1 MKSTFHELEYQKC
14 CGNCQLWVKILV
26 PEPWQIIAKQDL
38 HQRAIVAMI
47 YEQRR
52 EQTVNLVFLLQTL
65 YHHINHL
72 FLS

>member
-1 MKSTFHELEYQKC
+1 MENASFGSKSW
-14 CGNCQLWVKILV
+14 CQNPGK
-26 PEPWQIIAKQDL
+26 IIAKQDL

-72 FLS
+72 FLYHRSPYKHYITV